1 MMVSLTDKKKE
12 LFKVCKPWFNDEG
25 FIFQSKRP
33 VSFIK
38 ENEDIIVRLG
48 FTFTLRS
55 NTHSGTV
62 FHIGFKKVENIILEI
77 GLPNRDLSK
86 IVLGD
91 DYPDTIFDNDFVDA
105 YKQIKFNVD
114 FSTIEGFRQWAHLIV
129 DYAQGP
135 GKAFIDTYSYLPN
148 VLKEMD
154 RLEAE
159 GKYWKEILVGGLD
172 HLFRGLIIS
181 KLCDDPNFNMKL
193 NKWDRVISQPKYK
206 IWHSYFNTL
215 KDRLKTIEPLYP
227 YYKNV

>member
-1 MMVSLTDKKKE
+1 MMASLTDKKKE
-12 LFKVCKPWFNDEG
+12 LFKVCKPWFNSEG

-38 ENEDIIVRLG
+38 ENEEIFVRLG

-62 FHIGFKKVENIILEI
+62 FHIGFKKVENIIVEI

-86 IVLGD
+86 IALGD
-91 DYPDTIFDNDFVDA
+91 DYLDTVFDNDFVDY
-105 YKQIKFNVD
+105 YKQIKLNVD
-114 FSTIEGFRQWAHLIV
+114 LSSIEGFRQWGHLIV

-154 RLEAE
+154 RLETE
-159 GKYWKEILVGGLD
+159 GKYWKEILVGGID

-181 KLCDDPNFNMKL
+181 KLCDDPNFNIKL
-193 NKWDRVISQPKYK
+193 EKWDSVIYQSKYK
-206 IWHSYFNTL
+206 IWHFYYNTL

-227 YYKNV
+227 YYKSV

>member
-1 MMVSLTDKKKE
+1 MIPLSERKKE
-12 LFKVCKPWFNDEG
+12 LYKLTNPILKN
-25 FIFQSKRP
+25 
-33 VSFIK
+33 
-38 ENEDIIVRLG
+38 LG
-48 FTFTLRS
+48 FRFFPKRASRYLLDTENYSVTIFFNYSIKS
-55 NTHSGTV
+55 NNHGNTV
-62 FHIGFKKVENIILEI
+62 FSIEHKNVEKHILEI
-77 GLPNRDLSK
+77 GIPNKDFSSINNENRLF
-86 IVLGD
+86 
-91 DYPDTIFDNDFVDA
+91 TIFDSDFLQKNQSFTHGLDL
-105 YKQIKFNVD
+105 
-114 FSTIEGFRQWAHLIV
+114 STTEGFRQWGHAIV

-154 RLEAE
+154 RLENE

-181 KLCDDPNFNMKL
+181 KLCDDPNFNIKL
-193 NKWDRVISQPKYK
+193 EKWDSVISQPKYK